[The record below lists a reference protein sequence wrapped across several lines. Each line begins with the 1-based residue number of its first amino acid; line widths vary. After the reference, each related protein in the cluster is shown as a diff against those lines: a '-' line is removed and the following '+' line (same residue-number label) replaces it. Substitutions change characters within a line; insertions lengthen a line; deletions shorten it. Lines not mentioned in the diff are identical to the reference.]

1 MTRSIC
7 GMTSPSAISL
17 AAIAIWTVSLFSGC
31 SGRDNESP
39 AVQIIV
45 PAYDGMDAQFGDVLF
60 VQFTATDD
68 RDDGGIWTVELRKGD
83 GVSVRSSQ
91 IGLWQG
97 SEIDT
102 LIVPFGL
109 NSSSWPSETMTVA
122 VVVDDAAGNRG
133 ADFRE
138 FDYTAAADLPNILAA
153 LTEEADA
160 TSSIVSFEDGSSES
174 AAATG
179 FPLSHDLAYADGFYA
194 LADVADATVHLINR
208 ETMVV
213 ENAWN
218 STQST
223 GTLPLVR
230 RVHALGLQAG
240 FTIVHASGLAI
251 INPTGALLFERF
263 SEAPWSPID
272 ACFSGNTCVL
282 WEKNEATSAHR
293 LRSWNFITGATGPII
308 NLAAEPQGFGAV
320 PAQTSSSTGTI
331 FVISETG
338 GLTLIDVTTGNMED
352 LCGLIGSGSI
362 DDNEY
367 TSAGIGEDQAV
378 FVRGAQLCRQDI
390 GPVSSGSTLP
400 IEGDVIGMRSRNDGS
415 IHMLVEE
422 GGIQRF
428 VSWSPAEAAPFQS
441 EIALPINTKAIWLVN
456 E

>member
-1 MTRSIC
+1 
-7 GMTSPSAISL
+7 MTSPSAISL

-223 GTLPLVR
+223 
-230 RVHALGLQAG
+230 
-240 FTIVHASGLAI
+240 
-251 INPTGALLFERF
+251 
-263 SEAPWSPID
+263 
-272 ACFSGNTCVL
+272 
-282 WEKNEATSAHR
+282 
-293 LRSWNFITGATGPII
+293 
-308 NLAAEPQGFGAV
+308 
-320 PAQTSSSTGTI
+320 
-331 FVISETG
+331 
-338 GLTLIDVTTGNMED
+338 
-352 LCGLIGSGSI
+352 
-362 DDNEY
+362 
-367 TSAGIGEDQAV
+367 
-378 FVRGAQLCRQDI
+378 
-390 GPVSSGSTLP
+390 
-400 IEGDVIGMRSRNDGS
+400 
-415 IHMLVEE
+415 
-422 GGIQRF
+422 
-428 VSWSPAEAAPFQS
+428 
-441 EIALPINTKAIWLVN
+441 
-456 E
+456 

>member
-1 MTRSIC
+1 MTRSIFRASFPRIYRKGAVAILIGFFLSGC
-7 GMTSPSAISL
+7 NGRDKESPS
-17 AAIAIWTVSLFSGC
+17 
-31 SGRDNESP
+31 
-39 AVQIIV
+39 VQITS

-68 RDDGGIWTVELRKGD
+68 RDDGGVWTVELRRGD
-83 GVSVRSSQ
+83 GVSVRAAQ
-91 IGLWQG
+91 LGLWQG

-102 LIVPFGL
+102 LVVPFGL
-109 NSSSWPSETMTVA
+109 NSSSWPTETITIA

-138 FDYTAAADLPNILAA
+138 FDYTASADLPNVLTA
-153 LTEEADA
+153 LTEEPDG
-160 TSSIVSFEDGSSES
+160 TSSILSFEDGSNEGITAS
-174 AAATG
+174 G
-179 FPLSHDLAYADGFYA
+179 FPLSHDFAYANDVYA
-194 LADVADATVHLINR
+194 LADAEDATVHLINR
-208 ETMVV
+208 ETMSV

-352 LCGLIGSGSI
+352 LCGLIGSGSM
-362 DDNEY
+362 DGNDY

-415 IHMLVEE
+415 IHMLVDE

-441 EIALPINTKAIWLVN
+441 EIALPINTKAIWLVS